1 MVDTRRRMSPALLF
15 FRAPGECAWRDRLAA
30 RGSLTAAALAIA
42 LAGGCGSGPR
52 ARGHT
57 AAIAHSPATAAEVS
71 SLLAGIRQQGS
82 TLGDPKAPVTLQYFA
97 DLQCPF
103 CRRFTLLVLPSLIRR
118 YVRSGELKIEYRSVE
133 TATHD
138 TETFR
143 VQQIAALAAGE
154 QNKMWNFVDLFYH
167 EQSRENSGYVNER
180 YLQGLAQQVPG
191 LDLIAWTAARSDPE
205 LARQLAR
212 DERTALAV
220 NLNRTPSFLVFNPRH
235 AAYVPAI
242 EKLLRS

>member
-1 MVDTRRRMSPALLF
+1 MSPALLF
-15 FRAPGECAWRDRLAA
+15 SRAPGECAWRDRLAG
-30 RGSLTAAALAIA
+30 RVSLTAAALAIA
-42 LAGGCGSGPR
+42 LAGGCGSGHG
-52 ARGHT
+52 AREHT
-57 AAIAHSPATAAEVS
+57 AAIAQAPAAEVS

-82 TLGDPKAPVTLQYFA
+82 TLGDPKAPVTLEYFA

-103 CRRFTLLVLPSLIRR
+103 CRRFTLLVLPSLIQR
-118 YVRSGELKIEYRSVE
+118 YVRSGELRIEYRSLE

-154 QNKMWNFVDLFYH
+154 QNKMWNFIDLFYH
-167 EQSRENSGYVNER
+167 EQSRENSGYVTER

-191 LDLIAWTAARSDPE
+191 LDLIGWTAARSDPE
-205 LARQLAR
+205 LARHLAS
-212 DERTALAV
+212 DARTALAA
-220 NLNRTPSFLVFNPRH
+220 NLNSTPSFLVANPRH